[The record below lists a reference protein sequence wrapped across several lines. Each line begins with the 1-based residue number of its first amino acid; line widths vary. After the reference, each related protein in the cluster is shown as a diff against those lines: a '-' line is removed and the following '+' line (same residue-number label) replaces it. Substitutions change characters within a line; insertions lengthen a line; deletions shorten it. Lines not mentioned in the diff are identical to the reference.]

1 MKKIIVAAGLL
12 FFALGTNAQVK
23 APAPSPKA
31 EIHQVVGLTDVQLE
45 YSRPSAKGR
54 IIFGDLVP
62 FGKMWRTGANANS
75 IITFSEDVSIGGK
88 PVKKGSYAIF
98 TVPKIDSWDVIFY
111 SDTNNWG
118 LPEEFSDAKVAARVT
133 VKPETI
139 NRHIETFT
147 IDFNNLE
154 NNSGVLQISW
164 EKTVVPVKID
174 VNTEKTAIASIEATL
189 NGPTANDLYSAAQY
203 YYQASLDQAKALT
216 WVNGAIEKASQ
227 NGKEAPFWYLRLKS
241 LIQAKKGDK
250 KGAIETA
257 KMSLAAAEK
266 ANNADYVKMNKDSIA
281 EWSKK

>member
-12 FFALGTNAQVK
+12 FFALNVNAQVK

-54 IIFGDLVP
+54 IVFGDLVP
-62 FGKMWRTGANANS
+62 FGKMWRTGANFNS
-75 IITFSEDVSIGGK
+75 IITFSEDVTIGGK
-88 PVKKGSYAIF
+88 TVKKGSYSIF
-98 TVPKIDSWDVIFY
+98 TVPRIDSWDVIFY

-118 LPEEFSDAKVAARVT
+118 LPEEFSDAKVAAKVT

-139 NRHIETFT
+139 NRHVETFS
-147 IDFNNLE
+147 IDFNNLD
-154 NNSGVLQISW
+154 NNSGVLEIAW

-203 YYQASLDQAKALT
+203 YYQANLDQAKALT
-216 WVNGAIEKASQ
+216 WVNGAIQKASQ

-241 LIQAKKGDK
+241 LIQAKQGDK

-266 ANNADYVKMNKDSIA
+266 ANNGDYVKMNKDSIA